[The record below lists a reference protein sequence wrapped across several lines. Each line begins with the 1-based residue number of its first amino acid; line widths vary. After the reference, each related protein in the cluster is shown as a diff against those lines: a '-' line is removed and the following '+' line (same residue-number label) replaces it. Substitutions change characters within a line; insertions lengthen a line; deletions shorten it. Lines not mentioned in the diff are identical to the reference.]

1 MYPDNLGEVT
11 GRKVAISTVL
21 IGGMVASVALGGV
34 LSAFGD
40 EFFLDGK
47 KGRDYKKVAQRNA
60 ALGGAIGAV
69 IAAGMMAA

>member
-11 GRKVAISTVL
+11 GKKVAISTVL

-34 LSAFGD
+34 LTAFSN

-69 IAAGMMAA
+69 IAAGMLAA